1 MEDARVAEA
10 VDLILA
16 GATGVEAADKLGV
29 PWATLSA
36 GLTKNGLS
44 AKALKRSRDLRN
56 IRALVGEGL
65 TIDDVGQ
72 RLGINTSKVV
82 RLCRSSGITYET
94 GRDRRRRERRETV
107 RDGYQLG
114 LPLDEVAGRAG
125 IKPAG
130 LYNHLE
136 GVSLR
141 FPKKARRFHRQR
153 QRPRIVV
160 QAPPTIPTVRKM
172 FDRGL
177 PLRRI
182 AAKLD
187 ITLDEARA
195 RLRSS
200 YPDSVDRDIRPLE
213 HRTGRRAEAA
223 RAAAD
228 ERQYQ

>member
-1 MEDARVAEA
+1 MDDAKVREA

-16 GATGVEAADKLGV
+16 GATGVEVA
-29 PWATLSA
+29 
-36 GLTKNGLS
+36 
-44 AKALKRSRDLRN
+44 
-56 IRALVGEGL
+56 
-65 TIDDVGQ
+65 
-72 RLGINTSKVV
+72 

-153 QRPRIVV
+153 QPQRPRIVV
-160 QAPPTIPTVRKM
+160 QAPRTIPTVREM
-172 FDRGL
+172 FDEGL
-177 PLRRI
+177 PLRGI
-182 AAKLD
+182 SAKLG

-195 RLRSS
+195 QLRSS

-213 HRTGRRAEAA
+213 HRTGPRAEAA
-223 RAAAD
+223 RAAAG
-228 ERQYQ
+228 